1 MTDDQTDD
9 RTVAQ
14 TAAEG
19 NARTPELARK
29 DDSGLFVEDSE
40 LLRRLGIP
48 EKIGYRALAKLDR
61 DERSDFPQ
69 KSTFWGQR
77 RYWPAVIDFLDA
89 TCRPKYLQATTIPDD
104 IRQTVIRRARGFSD

>member
-1 MTDDQTDD
+1 LAEQKECSRTTDDQTDD

-19 NARTPELARK
+19 DAKTPELARK
-29 DDSGLFVEDSE
+29 DSGLFVEDSE

-69 KSTFWGQR
+69 KNAFLEAATLLAGSYRFSR
-77 RYWPAVIDFLDA
+77 RDMPTKVLASH
-89 TCRPKYLQATTIPDD
+89 RHP
-104 IRQTVIRRARGFSD
+104 G

>member
-19 NARTPELARK
+19 DARTPALARK
-29 DDSGLFVEDSE
+29 DSGLFVEDSE

-48 EKIGYRALAKLDR
+48 EKIGYRALAKVDR
-61 DERSDFPQ
+61 DVCSDFPH
-69 KSTFWGQR
+69 KNAFWRQR

-89 TCRPKYLQATTIPDD
+89 TCRPKYLRATTIPDD

>member
-19 NARTPELARK
+19 DARTPALARK
-29 DDSGLFVEDSE
+29 DSGLFVEDSE

-48 EKIGYRALAKLDR
+48 EKIGYRALAISVPAG
-61 DERSDFPQ
+61 RS
-69 KSTFWGQR
+69 R
-77 RYWPAVIDFLDA
+77 R
-89 TCRPKYLQATTIPDD
+89 IP
-104 IRQTVIRRARGFSD
+104 